1 LPLGSTNIVN
11 MGVAHS
17 SLGFQNGTSSSSDT
31 DPLPNEL
38 NIMSIRDDKVISC
51 PPNVPSIIAFWW
63 VLSLYLYFVFV

>member
-1 LPLGSTNIVN
+1 